1 MRKNI
6 FYRVRGYLAAGL
18 ALIACPCHLVV
29 TLPLLL
35 SLTAG
40 TGMGVYLKQNTGL
53 VVVVSI
59 IVFIGGLVLAMRW
72 LGSGVSKGAANSTRQ
87 SGTQMNRPTHPPF
100 LQQEKGGKEL

>member
-1 MRKNI
+1 MRRNI

-29 TLPLLL
+29 TLPLIL

-40 TGMGVYLKQNTGL
+40 TGMGVYLKQNPGL

-72 LGSGVSKGAANSTRQ
+72 LGSGISEGAVSSTKQ
-87 SGTQMNRPTHPPF
+87 SRTQINRPVHGSL
-100 LQQEKGGKEL
+100 LQQEKGEK